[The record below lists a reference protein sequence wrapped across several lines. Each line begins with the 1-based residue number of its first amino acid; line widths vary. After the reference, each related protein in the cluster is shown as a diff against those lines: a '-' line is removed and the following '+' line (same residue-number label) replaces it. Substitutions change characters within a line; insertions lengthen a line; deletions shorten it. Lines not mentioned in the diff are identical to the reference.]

1 MHKLTLTAIAAGLMM
16 ATTAAHAAD
25 PTLTVGRLT
34 NGALTEASRPSDGGG
49 RSQDYTVRLAAGQ
62 LVAISAKSDDM
73 DPVLMLFAPDGSRLA
88 ENDDRA
94 DGDTNALIV
103 ASTTEAGEYRVRIN
117 SLGSGDSS
125 LGEYTIKA
133 SVVSDD

>member
-1 MHKLTLTAIAAGLMM
+1 MHKFTLTALATGLLM
-16 ATTAAHAAD
+16 ATGAANAAD
-25 PTLTVGRLT
+25 PTLSLGRLT

-49 RSQDYTVRLAAGQ
+49 RSQDYVLQLSAGQ

-103 ASTTEAGEYRVRIN
+103 AATTEAGEYRVRLN
-117 SLGSGDSS
+117 SLGSGDDS
-125 LGEYTIKA
+125 LGKYTIKA

>member
-1 MHKLTLTAIAAGLMM
+1 MHKLSLTALAAGLLM
-16 ATTAAHAAD
+16 AATAAHAAD
-25 PTLTVGRLT
+25 PTLTLGRLVNDSLST
-34 NGALTEASRPSDGGG
+34 SSRPSDGGG
-49 RSQDYTVRLAAGQ
+49 RSQDYTLQLGANQ
-62 LVAISAKSDDM
+62 LVAISAKSSEF

-117 SLGSGDSS
+117 SLGSGEDSV
-125 LGEYTIKA
+125 GAYTIKA